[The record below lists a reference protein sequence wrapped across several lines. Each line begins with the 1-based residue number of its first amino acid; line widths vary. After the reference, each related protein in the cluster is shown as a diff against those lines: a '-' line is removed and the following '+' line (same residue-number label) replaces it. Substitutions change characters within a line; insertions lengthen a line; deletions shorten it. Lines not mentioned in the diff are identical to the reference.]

1 MAPMSSDHE
10 FLCFGD
16 ERAFASFPE
25 EIRNVR
31 RILVR
36 QSTSPTLAAA
46 ASGNR
51 APADMLRLSE
61 AVWRAKPR
69 VFFSP
74 TVYTYFP
81 LPPGLPAVVTVHDT
95 IAERFPSLTLP
106 TRRSRIFWRLKVG
119 LALRQSTLVLT
130 VSEYSARSISEVL
143 GVPRGRIRVAVEA
156 PAAAYKPSDPADIL
170 KTTLDLGLPIG
181 SQWFTYVGGFSPH
194 KRVDTI
200 IQAHARLVREGI
212 PAYLLLV
219 GATNGDVFL
228 GEIDRLRALVGEHGS
243 ADYVKWTGFV
253 PDEVLRH
260 LHTGAVA
267 ALLPSECEGFG
278 LPAVEAAACA
288 APVIAT
294 IESPLPELLAGGGFF
309 VTPGD
314 TDSIF
319 RSMRTLATEPRTR
332 ASMGRTARERAA
344 LLTWERCA
352 TSALGAICE
361 AAA

>member
-1 MAPMSSDHE
+1 MAPMSGNDE

-25 EIRNVR
+25 EIRNVK
-31 RILVR
+31 RILVP
-36 QSTSPTLAAA
+36 QGTSPTLAAA

-51 APADMLRLSE
+51 SPADMLRLTE
-61 AVWRAKPR
+61 AVWRAKPS

-81 LPPGLPAVVTVHDT
+81 LPPGLSAVVTVHDT
-95 IAERFPSLTLP
+95 IAERFPTLTLP
-106 TRRSRIFWRLKVG
+106 TRRSRLFWQLKVG

-130 VSEYSARSISEVL
+130 VSDYSARSISEVL
-143 GVPRGRIRVAVEA
+143 GVPRDRIRVAVEA
-156 PAAAYKPSDPADIL
+156 PAAAYSPSEPADVV
-170 KTTLDLGLPIG
+170 KATLSAGLPVG
-181 SQWFTYVGGFSPH
+181 AQWFTYVGGFSPH

-200 IQAHARLVREGI
+200 IEAHARLVREGI

-228 GEIDRLRALVGEHGS
+228 GEIDRLRALVGQNGS
-243 ADYVKWTGFV
+243 ADFVKWTGFV
-253 PDEVLRH
+253 PDEELRH

-288 APVIAT
+288 APVVAT

-309 VTPGD
+309 VKPGD

-319 RSMRTLATEPRTR
+319 RSMRRLATEPRTR
-332 ASMGRTARERAA
+332 AAMGRTARERAT
-344 LLTWERCA
+344 LLTWESCA
-352 TSALGAICE
+352 SSALGAIRE

>member
-25 EIRNVR
+25 EFQNVR
-31 RILVR
+31 RILVPLGA
-36 QSTSPTLAAA
+36 SPTLAAS

-51 APADMLRLSE
+51 APADMLRLTR
-61 AVWRAKPR
+61 AVWGAKPS

-81 LPPGLPAVVTVHDT
+81 LPPGLRAVVTVHDT

-106 TRRSRIFWRLKVG
+106 TRRSRLFWRLKVA

-143 GVPRGRIRVAVEA
+143 GVPRDRIRVAVEA
-156 PAAAYKPSDPADIL
+156 PAAVYAPSDPADIL
-170 KTTLDLGLPIG
+170 KATLELKLPIG
-181 SQWFTYVGGFSPH
+181 AQWFTYVGGFSPH
-194 KRVDTI
+194 KRVDTLI
-200 IQAHARLVREGI
+200 EAHARLVREGT

-228 GEIDRLRALVGEHGS
+228 GEIDRLRALVGQHGS

-253 PDEVLRH
+253 PDEALRH

-288 APVIAT
+288 TPVIAT
-294 IESPLPELLAGGGFF
+294 TESPLPELLAGGGFF

-314 TDSIF
+314 TESIF

-332 ASMGRTARERAA
+332 AAMGRIARERAT

-352 TSALGAICE
+352 SSALGAICE